1 MKRQARCPVL
11 LIAAMLLSPGA
22 AAEGYPAKP
31 VKIITQGAA
40 GSGPDVITRIVA
52 DQLGR
57 SWGQQVA
64 ILNHPG
70 AGGVMA
76 GRAAASAERDG
87 YTLYAPTI
95 TTFVILPEIQPTL
108 PFDLERDFAR
118 VGLLAET
125 PMMIAVSP
133 ALGVR
138 SLPELI
144 ALAKK
149 TPGGLFY
156 AANNRGS
163 LPHLTGELLRRRAGI
178 DLTFVPYQG
187 MAAGLHDL
195 MGGRISIIVESV
207 GALSG
212 PAQSGSIIPLAVAS
226 AARLPNLPDL
236 PTIAETLPGF
246 QAMGWFALVAPS
258 GTPEAIL
265 NQINRDLNAVLDQP
279 ALRQRFQ
286 DLGAFVRTMSPAE
299 TTAFIQSEQEA
310 WRPLVRQ
317 LGLTT
322 Q

>member
-1 MKRQARCPVL
+1 
-11 LIAAMLLSPGA
+11 
-22 AAEGYPAKP
+22 
-31 VKIITQGAA
+31 
-40 GSGPDVITRIVA
+40 
-52 DQLGR
+52 
-57 SWGQQVA
+57 
-64 ILNHPG
+64 
-70 AGGVMA
+70 
-76 GRAAASAERDG
+76 
-87 YTLYAPTI
+87 
-95 TTFVILPEIQPTL
+95 
-108 PFDLERDFAR
+108 
-118 VGLLAET
+118 
-125 PMMIAVSP
+125 MMIAVSP

-144 ALAKK
+144 TLAKK

-163 LPHLTGELLRRRAGI
+163 LPHLTGEMLRRRAGI

-187 MAAGLHDL
+187 VAAGLQDL

-236 PTIAETLPGF
+236 PTVAETLPGF
-246 QAMGWFALVAPS
+246 QAMGWFVLVAPS

-279 ALRQRFQ
+279 ALRQRFE

>member
-1 MKRQARCPVL
+1 MAPSENRITWLWRHRATLPRTKPTWRAAVKRQSRCLVL
-11 LIAAMLLSPGA
+11 LIAAMLFSPGA
-22 AAEGYPAKP
+22 AADGYPAKP

-52 DQLGR
+52 DRLGR

-64 ILNHPG
+64 IINHPG

-163 LPHLTGELLRRRAGI
+163 LPHLAGEMLRRRAGI
-178 DLTFVPYQG
+178 DLTFVPYKG
-187 MAAGLHDL
+187 VAAGLQDL
-195 MGGRISIIVESV
+195 TGGRISI
-207 GALSG
+207 
-212 PAQSGSIIPLAVAS
+212 
-226 AARLPNLPDL
+226 
-236 PTIAETLPGF
+236 
-246 QAMGWFALVAPS
+246 
-258 GTPEAIL
+258 
-265 NQINRDLNAVLDQP
+265 
-279 ALRQRFQ
+279 
-286 DLGAFVRTMSPAE
+286 
-299 TTAFIQSEQEA
+299 
-310 WRPLVRQ
+310 
-317 LGLTT
+317 
-322 Q
+322 

>member
-1 MKRQARCPVL
+1 MEIPQLDPPSYTVLQSTIAALYKQLWPPRRIELHGYGVTALLSSHQTCVEAVVKRQSRCPVL
-11 LIAAMLLSPGA
+11 LIAAMLLSPDA
-22 AAEGYPAKP
+22 AADGYPAKP

-52 DQLGR
+52 DHLRR
-57 SWGQQVA
+57 SWGQQVT

-76 GRAAASAERDG
+76 GRAAATAERDG

-149 TPGGLFY
+149 TSW
-156 AANNRGS
+156 RIV
-163 LPHLTGELLRRRAGI
+163 LRS
-178 DLTFVPYQG
+178 Q
-187 MAAGLHDL
+187 
-195 MGGRISIIVESV
+195 
-207 GALSG
+207 
-212 PAQSGSIIPLAVAS
+212 
-226 AARLPNLPDL
+226 
-236 PTIAETLPGF
+236 
-246 QAMGWFALVAPS
+246 
-258 GTPEAIL
+258 
-265 NQINRDLNAVLDQP
+265 
-279 ALRQRFQ
+279 
-286 DLGAFVRTMSPAE
+286 
-299 TTAFIQSEQEA
+299 
-310 WRPLVRQ
+310 
-317 LGLTT
+317 
-322 Q
+322 